1 MKFTPFLIAVG
12 IFTLVACAQT
22 PEPEATP
29 ESGGGT
35 QATNTFSANVQPI
48 LTKNCISCHSG
59 EKPAEGLNLESYDGL
74 AKGIHDGR
82 EPAFVAGKSS
92 ESMVVK
98 VLTAD
103 GAKQMPPDK
112 KDALSSEDVA
122 TIAAWID
129 AGAKN
134 D

>member
-22 PEPEATP
+22 PEAEATP
-29 ESGGGT
+29 DSGG
-35 QATNTFSANVQPI
+35 APAAKTFSANVQPI
-48 LTKNCISCHSG
+48 LTKNCVSCHSG
-59 EKPAEGLNLESYDGL
+59 EKPAEGLNLESYEGL
-74 AKGIHDGR
+74 AKGIHNGR
-82 EPAFVAGKSS
+82 EAAFVAGKSS

-98 VLTAD
+98 VLTGD

-112 KDALSSEDVA
+112 KDALSADDVA
-122 TIAAWID
+122 TIAAWVD